1 MRRHDEFI
9 ALGARVLALNQED
22 DSEEETLQLAERL
35 GEIPFELATDLGR
48 ARTQRYERVTT
59 YLLDREGRVLEIF
72 PTHPEVWMPWDAVLE
87 RIARERATRGE
98 QAQRR

>member
-1 MRRHDEFI
+1 M
-9 ALGARVLALNQED
+9 LALDQED
-22 DSEEETLQLAERL
+22 ESLDETLSLVERL

-48 ARTQRYERVTT
+48 ARTERYERVTT

-87 RIARERATRGE
+87 RIERERAANGAR
-98 QAQRR
+98 